1 MPPNNPAAYF
11 GRQRGRFS
19 VPETV
24 NPDFDPSDQYGI
36 GSINVPE
43 YRDPAALGRGMTGNI
58 TNLDRKR
65 MIEQAQARGQEIA
78 GGLSQ
83 YDDLLL
89 PGSDVNL
96 GEVTPPGMPANP
108 SIADTSAIDQYV
120 DPTITE
126 TIIGGP
132 PQRVSEIG
140 SDPGGGE
147 PVTAPPPKPAP
158 PSIYDRVIDP
168 TVQAISGVVG
178 DIGLPTWK
186 GIGEQLTPGSKAP
199 EGSGKALVDVLLGRT
214 GAGIGP
220 TVNQIAGAIPK
231 LGGPNIDQIIRALG
245 LNRPRRTVDTDRGTE
260 ESVNLP

>member
-158 PSIYDRVIDP
+158 PSIYDR
-168 TVQAISGVVG
+168 A
-178 DIGLPTWK
+178 
-186 GIGEQLTPGSKAP
+186 
-199 EGSGKALVDVLLGRT
+199 ALVDVLLGRT

-220 TVNQIAGAIPK
+220 NVNQIAGAIPK

>member
-1 MPPNNPAAYF
+1 MPTSDPASYY

-24 NPDFDPSDQYGI
+24 DPDFDPTDQYGI

-43 YRDPAALGRGMTGNI
+43 YGDLAALGRGMTGNI

-89 PGSDVNL
+89 PGADIDL
-96 GEVTPPGMPANP
+96 GTTAPTNVP
-108 SIADTSAIDQYV
+108 V
-120 DPTITE
+120 DPAITE
-126 TIIGGP
+126 EPIFVSPTQDERDIDP
-132 PQRVSEIG
+132 RAFYNYPEPSPQRG
-140 SDPGGGE
+140 
-147 PVTAPPPKPAP
+147 VTAPPPKPAP
-158 PSIYDRVIDP
+158 PSIYERVIDP
-168 TVQAISGVVG
+168 TVQAISGAVD
-178 DIGLPTWK
+178 DIGLPTWG
-186 GIGEQLTPGSKAP
+186 GIGRFLNPFSGQRP
-199 EGSGKALVDVLLGRT
+199 EGRQALVDVLLGRS

-220 TVNQIAGAIPK
+220 TVDEIADVVPK
-231 LGGPNIDQIIRALG
+231 LGGPNIDEIIRSLG